1 MLEAMNDYAGTVG
14 DISFYRIEVIIPF
27 LVLSMQIQ
35 LIYFQFKHSFISMNI
50 CCHFPA
56 SMSTKHTQSSSVIT
70 ATDWILT
77 NIILLRRLISWQY
90 LKHMHLL

>member
-1 MLEAMNDYAGTVG
+1 MLEAMNYSAGTVA
-14 DISFYRIEVIIPF
+14 DISSHWMEVIIPF

-70 ATDWILT
+70 ATDWIS
-77 NIILLRRLISWQY
+77 NKYHIAQAFNFMAIP
-90 LKHMHLL
+90 